1 MKNYKSFLLLFWGVL
16 LVLAFA
22 PLSVNAAE
30 SNGSSIA
37 DWDYTS
43 NTDGSITLTKYKGT
57 SKDIVVPGKL
67 DGKQVK
73 IKSFK
78 DTGISS
84 GDNLVVGTPGEKVIY
99 DSDSLSSAFEGST
112 YRSIDLSGLDT
123 SKVVSMASM
132 FELCRNLTKVDVS
145 DLDTSKVVSMASMF
159 KYCMNLTEVDVSDL
173 DTSKL
178 AVTVEMFQNCSSL
191 KEIDVSNFDLP
202 SVNEH
207 TFYNGTHGMFMHCD
221 SLQYVNLG
229 NLLIMNREHAA
240 GFDGPYCNMG
250 LALSPQVGKDVPSV
264 VILHNE
270 RAIGELSSNGKS
282 DGKTL
287 FGNPDVAF
295 KRVAYTAD
303 VKLDANGGTFKEK
316 VAGNEKTITLGD
328 RVIYDT
334 VDSYKNEFTV
344 TTGKLADKTENPTKN
359 GDKFN
364 GWYLDKECTKPLETL
379 DMTLGHDSEVT
390 LYAGYGEKKAEIDK
404 PADKPETD
412 KPTGDKNNSTANPV
426 QKMTKAVQTG
436 DFSSPYFWAFVA
448 LIAMIGAAVTV
459 IVRRKSVRTN

>member
-1 MKNYKSFLLLFWGVL
+1 MKNYKSFLLLFLGVL
-16 LVLAFA
+16 LVLSFA

-145 DLDTSKVVSMASMF
+145 DLDTSK
-159 KYCMNLTEVDVSDL
+159 
-173 DTSKL
+173 L

-229 NLLIMNREHAA
+229 NLLIKDREKAV
-240 GFDGPYCNMG
+240 GNNGPYYNMG

-287 FGNPDVAF
+287 FGNPNVAF

-303 VKLDANGGTFKEK
+303 VKLDANGGTFKDK
-316 VAGNEKTITLGD
+316 AAGNEKTITLGD

-344 TTGKLADKTENPTKN
+344 TNDKLADKTENPTKN

-412 KPTGDKNNSTANPV
+412 NPTGDKNNSTANPV
-426 QKMTKAVQTG
+426 QKMTKAVKTG

>member
-1 MKNYKSFLLLFWGVL
+1 MLFTLIIALALLISFSFMTTRV
-16 LVLAFA
+16 
-22 PLSVNAAE
+22 SAASA
-30 SNGSSIA
+30 SNGSKLS

-43 NTDGSITLTKYKGT
+43 SADGSITLTKYKGT

-73 IKSFK
+73 IKSFR
-78 DTGISS
+78 DVGISS

-132 FELCRNLTKVDVS
+132 FGGCRDLTKVDVS
-145 DLDTSKVVSMASMF
+145 DLDTSK
-159 KYCMNLTEVDVSDL
+159 LE
-173 DTSKL
+173 
-178 AVTVEMFQNCSSL
+178 VTVEMFYYCPSL

-202 SVNEH
+202 SVNGH
-207 TFYNGTHGMFMHCD
+207 TFYNGTHGMFAHCD

-229 NLLIMNREHAA
+229 NLLLMNKLHIE
-240 GFDGPYCNMG
+240 DDNEPYCNMG

-270 RAIGELSSNGKS
+270 RAIGELSSNRKS

-303 VKLDANGGTFKEK
+303 VKLDANGGTFKDK
-316 VAGNEKTITLGD
+316 AAGNEKTITLGD

-390 LYAGYGEKKAEIDK
+390 LYAGYGEKKAETDK

-436 DFSSPYFWAFVA
+436 DFSSPYFWAVIA
-448 LIAMIGAAVTV
+448 LIAMIGAAGTV
-459 IVRRKSVRTN
+459 LMRKHLKKGDSYDL

>member
-1 MKNYKSFLLLFWGVL
+1 MLFTLIIALALLISFSFMTTRV
-16 LVLAFA
+16 
-22 PLSVNAAE
+22 SAASA
-30 SNGSSIA
+30 SNGSKLS

-43 NTDGSITLTKYKGT
+43 NADGSITLTKYKGT

-78 DTGISS
+78 DMGISS
-84 GDNLVVGTPGEKVIY
+84 GDSLVVGTLGEKVIY
-99 DSDSLSSAFEGST
+99 DSDSLFSAFEGST

-123 SKVVSMASM
+123 SKVVSMKSM

-145 DLDTSKVVSMASMF
+145 DLDTSK
-159 KYCMNLTEVDVSDL
+159 LEV
-173 DTSKL
+173 T
-178 AVTVEMFQNCSSL
+178 AEMFNSCSSL

-229 NLLIMNREHAA
+229 NLLIMDREHAG

-250 LALSPQVGKDVPSV
+250 LALSPQVGKDVTSV

-303 VKLDANGGTFKEK
+303 VKLDANGGKF
-316 VAGNEKTITLGD
+316 NEKAPENEKMITLGD
-328 RVIYDT
+328 RVIYDSG
-334 VDSYKNEFTV
+334 DSYKNEFTV
-344 TTGKLADKTENPTKN
+344 TNDKLADKTENPTKN

-379 DMTLGHDSEVT
+379 DMSLGHDSEVT

-412 KPTGDKNNSTANPV
+412 NPTGDKNNSTANPV
-426 QKMTKAVQTG
+426 QKMTKTVQTG
-436 DFSSPYFWAFVA
+436 DFSSPYFWAVIA
-448 LIAMIGAAVTV
+448 LIAMIGAAGTV
-459 IVRRKSVRTN
+459 LMRKHLKKGDSYDL

>member
-159 KYCMNLTEVDVSDL
+159 KYCMNLTEVDVS
-173 DTSKL
+173 
-178 AVTVEMFQNCSSL
+178 
-191 KEIDVSNFDLP
+191 NFDLP

-229 NLLIMNREHAA
+229 NLLIMNKEHAM
-240 GFDGPYCNMG
+240 DKIIPYCNMG

-270 RAIGELSSNGKS
+270 RAIRELSSNGKS

-316 VAGNEKTITLGD
+316 AAGNEKTITLGD

-344 TTGKLADKTENPTKN
+344 TNDKLADKTENPTKN

-412 KPTGDKNNSTANPV
+412 NPTGDKNNSTANPV